1 MNPLPVRAAYH
12 EAGHCV
18 AALAFGIPII
28 RVTIKNETPH
38 LLRGHYR
45 AQHDAGLE
53 CMATLC
59 LSGPA
64 AEEYFCGSIEVGAD
78 RIDVEMVRRCLARR
92 FEPLR
97 ISAEIARLRNAAE
110 RLVRTHWAQHRIE
123 MIADALVRHGTLTG
137 ADISAL

>member
-1 MNPLPVRAAYH
+1 MAY
-12 EAGHCV
+12 
-18 AALAFGIPII
+18 GIPII

-64 AEEYFCGSIEVGAD
+64 AEEHFCGSIEVGAD
-78 RIDVEMVRRCLARR
+78 RIDVEMARRCLARCYDQ
-92 FEPLR
+92 LR
-97 ISAEIARLRNAAE
+97 IGAEIARHRDAAE
-110 RLVRTHWAQHRIE
+110 RLVRTPWAQHRIE
-123 MIADALVRHGTLTG
+123 LIADALERHGTLTG
-137 ADISAL
+137 EEISALGDPERKPQRAGARL